1 MKKAFLFTIITFPF
15 FSSAAENRC
24 AIVGGFMEQTL
35 LEAFSHDSGINIKTI
50 QRSKT
55 TVSVLALEPVSEVFA
70 EQMAQTDYEA
80 DEQKN
85 GKAMLAKEDYFE
97 SYYANDA
104 RSITAKYIFTN
115 DTGKRD
121 VFVASSLQN
130 KDECSV
136 RFNGYLTLSR
146 QF

>member
-1 MKKAFLFTIITFPF
+1 
-15 FSSAAENRC
+15 
-24 AIVGGFMEQTL
+24 MEQTL
-35 LEAFSHDSGINIKTI
+35 FEALGHDSGINTKTI

-70 EQMAQTDYEA
+70 EQMALTDYEA
-80 DEQKN
+80 DKQKN

-97 SYYANDA
+97 SYYTNDA
-104 RSITAKYIFTN
+104 RSITAKYTFTN
-115 DTGKRD
+115 DMGKRD
-121 VFVASSLQN
+121 VFIASSLQN